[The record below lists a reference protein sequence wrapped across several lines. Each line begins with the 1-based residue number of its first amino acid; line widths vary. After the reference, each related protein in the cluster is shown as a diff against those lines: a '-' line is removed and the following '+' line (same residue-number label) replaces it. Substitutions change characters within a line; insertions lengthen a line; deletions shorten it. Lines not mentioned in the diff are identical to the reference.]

1 VRGGRAT
8 AGEDREPPPR
18 SKDIRHAIRPK
29 PTSRPRFGLHAAE
42 ATKLGANYAGMCVHT
57 AARIGAIAGAG
68 EIVASA
74 SSIDGLDELEVSNRR
89 MVDLKRIA
97 GPVEVVTIG
106 WT

>member
-1 VRGGRAT
+1 VR
-8 AGEDREPPPR
+8 
-18 SKDIRHAIRPK
+18 S
-29 PTSRPRFGLHAAE
+29 
-42 ATKLGANYAGMCVHT
+42 ATKLGANYTGMGVHM

-89 MVDLKRIA
+89 MVDLKGIV
-97 GPVEVVTIG
+97 GPVEVVMIV